1 MSERKTLV
9 RELRGRVVSD
19 KTDKTVIVLVE
30 RRVKH
35 PIYGKFITRSTRLAV
50 HDESNEVAE
59 GDLVTIVPCR
69 PMSRSKRWAVNS
81 VVEKA

>member
-1 MSERKTLV
+1 MSERTTLV